1 MGHGE
6 GWQYLQA
13 GRFIE
18 RAAATAALIGVFLPG
33 GATASRDDIDHVDG
47 VALLRSCSALEAYCR
62 FYTAE
67 VRPERVAEFL
77 LLNVDFPRSVRFAA
91 ARLESA
97 VLALARASGRGV
109 GGRAERLAGRL
120 HASLDYGQ
128 VDEILDEDPA
138 AYLTGVARQCAQ
150 IHSTCR
156 APLAFGDHR
165 AGDRREYAA
174 GDGSRGCL
182 RRLVGGARRP
192 DQYERFEYSPLSTR
206 VDSPIDEALRAKRGV
221 CQDFSHIFIAL
232 ARHLGVP
239 TRYVSGYL
247 FGDVSVADRSTDGAT
262 HAWAEALIPDAGW
275 IGLDPTNNLM
285 AGERHIRVAIGRD
298 YADVPPTRGVYK
310 GATAVRSELAVA
322 VRISSVNAPH
332 VIDAVPFT
340 PWMSRDAGA
349 PLPDSD
355 VEQQQQ

>member
-1 MGHGE
+1 MRYTVRHVTRLTYE
-6 GWQYLQA
+6 
-13 GRFIE
+13 
-18 RAAATAALIGVFLPG
+18 TAISESVMEARMQPRSEEYQRCLHFALSTVP
-33 GATASRDDIDHVDG
+33 ASRIMVYQDHDGNIVHHFNVPGRHSRVTITAQAIVESTPPAMDPAVVSGGSWEALDDLTRSGEFWDLLAPSQFAEKTD
-47 VALLRSCSALEAYCR
+47 ALFEFARSIG
-62 FYTAE
+62 
-67 VRPERVAEFL
+67 
-77 LLNVDFPRSVRFAA
+77 
-91 ARLESA
+91 
-97 VLALARASGRGV
+97 LARAADPLTTLRGLM
-109 GGRAERLAGRL
+109 R
-120 HASLDYGQ
+120 DM
-128 VDEILDEDPA
+128 
-138 AYLTGVARQCAQ
+138 
-150 IHSTCR
+150 
-156 APLAFGDHR
+156 
-165 AGDRREYAA
+165 
-174 GDGSRGCL
+174 
-182 RRLVGGARRP
+182 
-192 DQYERFEYSPLSTR
+192 YERFEYSPLSTR

-349 PLPDSD
+349 PLPDND